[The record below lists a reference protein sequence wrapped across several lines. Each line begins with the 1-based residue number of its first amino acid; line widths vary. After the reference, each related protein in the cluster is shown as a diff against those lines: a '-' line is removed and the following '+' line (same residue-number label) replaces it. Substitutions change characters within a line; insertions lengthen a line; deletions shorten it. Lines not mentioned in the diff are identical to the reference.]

1 MDFKLTELATNPRM
15 AGRQAGGRAGGLG
28 WQGCGGGVWEGRG
41 WGVGLGAGAG
51 GAGGA
56 AEGRGGEEDRTEST
70 GIHSGNPVFRDN
82 SQLNEYI
89 TL

>member
-1 MDFKLTELATNPRM
+1 M
-15 AGRQAGGRAGGLG
+15 AGL
-28 WQGCGGGVWEGRG
+28 RG
-41 WGVGLGAGAG
+41 WGLGGAGLGG
-51 GAGGA
+51 GGGGGGGA